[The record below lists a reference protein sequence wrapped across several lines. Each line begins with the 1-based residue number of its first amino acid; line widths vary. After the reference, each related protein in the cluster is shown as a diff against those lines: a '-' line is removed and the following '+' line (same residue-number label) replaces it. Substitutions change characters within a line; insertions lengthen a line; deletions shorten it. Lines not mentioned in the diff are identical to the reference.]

1 MEKVLGVQ
9 ANMDLLTYCDP
20 LMWFQTAGEAR
31 NPQFIAILTLAS
43 IHLSWCNSSSYQE
56 SGFSSANNNMNPF
69 QTCMSSDR
77 FGDRTLL
84 HHNRDFIAS
93 FLYN

>member
-1 MEKVLGVQ
+1 
-9 ANMDLLTYCDP
+9 MDLLTYCDP

-31 NPQFIAILTLAS
+31 NPQFKAILTLAS
-43 IHLSWCNSSSYQE
+43 IHLSRCNSSSYQE

-69 QTCMSSDR
+69 QTCMSSER

-84 HHNRDFIAS
+84 YQNRDFIAS
-93 FLYN
+93 FLYK